1 MQPDCNAT
9 DVVTG
14 LAGKKRDLG
23 ILFLTELQLSIAPA
37 ATVEGIGIKL
47 KDSVEMAHKSIRLPL
62 DPLAEHRF

>member
-1 MQPDCNAT
+1 MQPDCDAT

-23 ILFLTELQLSIAPA
+23 TLFTYRTA
-37 ATVEGIGIKL
+37 ALHCPSRNCRGIGIKF